1 MLDHEPL
8 VSHMLGK
15 HFTKKLL
22 PQHFS
27 LLLRRGSD
35 CGACD
40 VTTGQEEV
48 GTEEIVFTKVLGSIL
63 RTVVPSPHP
72 TPPKK
77 KPSIFS
83 FVFRY
88 CREMELG
95 GGPRQGFLSVV
106 RVCANPCHRVKF
118 ESVFSWTLLAQSLPG
133 SL

>member
-35 CGACD
+35 CGACE
-40 VTTGQEEV
+40 VTRGQEEV

-77 KPSIFS
+77 NPPFSLLCFVIAGKWNWEEGHEEGHDKAFVCGKSLCKP
-83 FVFRY
+83 
-88 CREMELG
+88 L
-95 GGPRQGFLSVV
+95 P
-106 RVCANPCHRVKF
+106 
-118 ESVFSWTLLAQSLPG
+118 QSQI
-133 SL
+133 